1 MEDAPDGGPAE
12 GSGGGSTSVTGS
24 IHGSFRTF
32 LFLSVL
38 VPDIVAVLAFSPV
51 GLGPGVYDAIAT
63 DRASLFGNLMALVS
77 AFWLMA
83 MFVFDVF
90 ESKAWRYGMQAFLRL
105 VSVVIF
111 VVMVFV
117 SFTLKSVS
125 YPWVPLLMS
134 MCTTVVLIA
143 IKYSH
148 LKKLEAAPQQFYL
161 TTAVCYLI
169 CASTMF
175 VVWVAWVMS
184 AHGEREL
191 WWDDDTVRWMADKYA
206 GVYLQLTPDE
216 LPPVSSPLPLL
227 EYCLDEGR
235 ISGIDREALQDL
247 VTNAC
252 GVATTVIFTQW
263 AGAFIVFSGNVFCA
277 GFCVLFSNTIAKI
290 RTDGELQTKKRALI
304 TFMKRFLLTI
314 VFAVGIMYSSLYV
327 SGAAA
332 KLASAMM
339 ASACIATFVMFLWL
353 AQEVDMDTLNQMKE
367 ETPIMRHVINI
378 LQSNWMRAMA
388 VGGLNVAI
396 LFMVFLDRVRQL
408 VRQNITDFYHVAEN
422 GSEGAVPYIKV
433 HYRYHD
439 RHTPN
444 GERLVKSLEK
454 WDWTDILGKVCV
466 LAELFVLLLVGSKAT
481 FIFFSFLNG
490 QIEAAGLDIAIIFV
504 MVWAIGLVMF
514 LNPIVPGSAVYLF
527 AGVVLGAQSQKD
539 GSVGIW
545 AGLVLAC
552 IAGSAA
558 KMMACVGQY
567 SIGYFSGKSVKV
579 QQFVGVTKVSV
590 LATEAVLK
598 EKGFKL
604 FKVCILVAGPDFPTS
619 VLCGILNLNIP
630 QILLGTSPVILV
642 SIIPQTLVGVLLTK
656 EDASEGVWS
665 MVATVATG
673 LAAAFQAGATLVFAY
688 GIMQRVEVSGEQLLQ
703 RPRPEHDEV
712 RKLADKEAEYVEIY
726 AEMSDWWQLGKP
738 ARATLLGAVAF
749 FLLSGFL
756 IALDTMATEKICFEK
771 FYITDDIK
779 LSSDLGGLDG
789 NVLNVIIQ
797 PLGSVALGLAA
808 VALVLHVGFGK
819 WLAAKARAA
828 PRRREY
834 SEASDGGNLG

>member
-396 LFMVFLDRVRQL
+396 PFMVFLDRVRQL

-466 LAELFVLLLVGSKAT
+466 LAELF
-481 FIFFSFLNG
+481 
-490 QIEAAGLDIAIIFV
+490 
-504 MVWAIGLVMF
+504 
-514 LNPIVPGSAVYLF
+514 
-527 AGVVLGAQSQKD
+527 KD

-642 SIIPQTLVGVLLTK
+642 SIIPQTLVGVLMTK
-656 EDASEGVWS
+656 ENATEGLWA
-665 MVATVATG
+665 MIATVATG

-688 GIMQRVEVSGEQLLQ
+688 GILKVVEESGDQLVKTH
-703 RPRPEHDEV
+703 RPEHDEV
-712 RKLADKEAEYVEIY
+712 RKLAEKEADFVQTL
-726 AEMSDWWQLGKP
+726 AEVSDWSKLGTR
-738 ARATLLGAVAF
+738 AQATLLGTVAL
-749 FLLSGFL
+749 FLLSGL
-756 IALDTMATEKICFEK
+756 LMVLDTMAAEKICFRNFALTNK
-771 FYITDDIK
+771 ITD
-779 LSSDLGGLDG
+779 SYELGGLDG
-789 NVLNVIIQ
+789 NVLNVVLA
-797 PLGSVALGLAA
+797 PMGWVALGLAA
-808 VALVLHVGFGK
+808 IAVLLHVRFGK
-819 WLAAKARAA
+819 WLKARAA
-828 PRRREY
+828 ANVLGATNPLVQASAEGEGAERPLADDPKARA
-834 SEASDGGNLG
+834 EAGGAAGPPAHGLEARGAAGPPAHGLEA